1 MMLKFSE
8 LLFSPQRVRIV
19 SYYNADLGGLGL
31 EKVQWYL

>member
-19 SYYNADLGGLGL
+19 SYYNADLEGLGL